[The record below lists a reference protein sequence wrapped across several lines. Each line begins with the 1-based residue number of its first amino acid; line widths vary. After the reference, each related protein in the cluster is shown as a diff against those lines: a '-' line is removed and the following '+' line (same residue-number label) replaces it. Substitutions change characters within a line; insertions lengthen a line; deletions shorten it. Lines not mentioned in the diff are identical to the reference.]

1 MAIRLTPQ
9 AFWNKLKH
17 SPAQPSMGK
26 KIKKALIPAAGFGTR
41 FLPQTK
47 AMPKEMLPIVDKP
60 VIQYVVEEAVAS
72 GIEDIVIVTG
82 AFKRA
87 IEDHFDVP
95 NQDLIQNLVNGGKEK
110 LLEEVK
116 KIADMA
122 NFIYVRQK
130 GPYGNG
136 TPVLAGEPII
146 DGDPFAVLW
155 GDEFIYAEPPRLAQ
169 MTKVYEKYGGMVISG
184 VKIERKEDL
193 KRYGIADLEKVD
205 GNVYKIKKIV
215 EKPEPDE
222 APSDIATHGAYI
234 LPPEI
239 FGALKT
245 VQPGKGGEIW
255 LTDGINYLNKQGVPL
270 YTVVVDNAKYYDT
283 GNKLEYMKTVL
294 DWAIKHEEIGE
305 DFKAYLLSILDTLK
319 N

>member
-1 MAIRLTPQ
+1 MSLKLTPQ
-9 AFWNKLKH
+9 AFWSKLKG
-17 SPAQPSMGK
+17 SSASRPMGK

-72 GIEDIVIVTG
+72 GIEDIIIVTG
-82 AFKRA
+82 ANKRA
-87 IEDHFDVP
+87 IEDHFDIP
-95 NQDLIQNLVNGGKEK
+95 NQDLVQNLINGGKEK
-110 LLEEVK
+110 ILEEVK

-136 TPVLAGEPII
+136 TPILAGEPII

-155 GDEFIYAEPPRLAQ
+155 GDEFIYAEPPRLQQ
-169 MTKVYEKYGGMVISG
+169 MTKVFEKYGGMVISG
-184 VKIERKEDL
+184 VKIEKKADL
-193 KRYGIADLEKVD
+193 KRYGIADLEPVA
-205 GNVYKIKKIV
+205 GNVFKIKKIV

-239 FGALKT
+239 FGALKR

-255 LTDGINYLNKQGVPL
+255 LTDAINLLNKEGVPL
-270 YTVVVDNAKYYDT
+270 YAVVVENGKYYDT
-283 GNKLEYMKTVL
+283 GNKLEYMKTVIDL
-294 DWAIKHEEIGE
+294 ALKHPEIGE
-305 DFKAYLLSILDTLK
+305 EFREYLNSVIASSK